1 MRPTTLLRVAVLA
14 MGVLNLMPWAGP
26 TMRAASVLGI
36 EAGQLWGK
44 LIPVQVFGIVLC
56 LAHAVLAGVQEK
68 KRGAGLHGKLAEAA
82 GTVDAAE
89 EADSNQQEIITT
101 SEQNRTEAL
110 EEDQRLIERDTLWRK
125 AGYAGIGL
133 IGVLIIFGF
142 IPRKKH

>member
-1 MRPTTLLRVAVLA
+1 MAVT
-14 MGVLNLMPWAGP
+14 GERHCDEVGTQP
-26 TMRAASVLGI
+26 
-36 EAGQLWGK
+36 
-44 LIPVQVFGIVLC
+44 
-56 LAHAVLAGVQEK
+56 
-68 KRGAGLHGKLAEAA
+68 EAA
-82 GTVDAAE
+82 VDAAE
-89 EADSNQQEIITT
+89 EADSSQQEIITT

>member
-1 MRPTTLLRVAVLA
+1 MTYRVSEIEIILPDESDKIMIQPGRNMVTLMTCHPYTQNSKRYVVYCDEVGTQPEVA
-14 MGVLNLMPWAGP
+14 
-26 TMRAASVLGI
+26 
-36 EAGQLWGK
+36 
-44 LIPVQVFGIVLC
+44 
-56 LAHAVLAGVQEK
+56 
-68 KRGAGLHGKLAEAA
+68 
-82 GTVDAAE
+82 VDAAE
-89 EADSNQQEIITT
+89 EADSSQQEIITT